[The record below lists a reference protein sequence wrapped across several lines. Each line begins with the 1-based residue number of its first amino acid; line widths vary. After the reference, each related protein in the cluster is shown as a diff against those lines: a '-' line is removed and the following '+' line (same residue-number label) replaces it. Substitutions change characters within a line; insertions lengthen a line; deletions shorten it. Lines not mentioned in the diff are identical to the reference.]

1 MLGELGQT
9 GYGMKSPAFFFK
21 QPHRLM
27 PYTNVNGSCGLALL
41 ILYNRRNKHER
52 WLAAK
57 SKHRE
62 VGNKINQY
70 VVYVVR

>member
-1 MLGELGQT
+1 
-9 GYGMKSPAFFFK
+9 
-21 QPHRLM
+21 M